1 MKVIFEVK
9 KELNYPLVK
18 FLEKETREVELPKD
32 FFKDVRV
39 IRKNVEG
46 KDIIFVSLKKNK
58 EIYAGSRLL
67 DFLKQNQ
74 IEEVWVDLKNV
85 KNSREL
91 IEGILLT
98 SYEFL
103 KYKKEKEKEI
113 RINLIGNE
121 NLEKELKIAKIIYEG
136 VKIARDLTNEP
147 ANKLTPQNFV
157 NYAIEIL
164 DKFVNVKIRV
174 YDEKELEKGGFNGIL
189 AVGKGS
195 QNKPRL
201 LIIHYKNAEK
211 KPIVLIGKGVCFD
224 AGGLNLKPSGYIE
237 EMKMD
242 MGGAAVVLGVIYTA
256 ANLNLNLNLVGIIP
270 LVENVPS
277 STSTKPGDI
286 IKMFDGKTVEIV
298 NTDAEGRLIVA
309 DSIAFAEKEFKPE
322 YIIDIATLT
331 GAQIVSLGY
340 RIGAIFS
347 NDKDLRKEL
356 IACGRK
362 TKEYLWP
369 LPLPKFY
376 EEDIKGEISDLK
388 NLKDSKSRDA
398 GCIIGA
404 LFLKQFVKKAKWAHL
419 DLAGPIISPK
429 KWEWYPKGGSGFG
442 VRLLIEWLKRKEMFT
457 NVAKSLY

>member
-1 MKVIFEVK
+1 M
-9 KELNYPLVK
+9 
-18 FLEKETREVELPKD
+18 
-32 FFKDVRV
+32 
-39 IRKNVEG
+39 
-46 KDIIFVSLKKNK
+46 
-58 EIYAGSRLL
+58 
-67 DFLKQNQ
+67 
-74 IEEVWVDLKNV
+74 
-85 KNSREL
+85 
-91 IEGILLT
+91 
-98 SYEFL
+98 
-103 KYKKEKEKEI
+103 
-113 RINLIGNE
+113 
-121 NLEKELKIAKIIYEG
+121 
-136 VKIARDLTNEP
+136 
-147 ANKLTPQNFV
+147 
-157 NYAIEIL
+157 
-164 DKFVNVKIRV
+164 
-174 YDEKELEKGGFNGIL
+174 
-189 AVGKGS
+189 
-195 QNKPRL
+195 
-201 LIIHYKNAEK
+201 
-211 KPIVLIGKGVCFD
+211 
-224 AGGLNLKPSGYIE
+224 
-237 EMKMD
+237 
-242 MGGAAVVLGVIYTA
+242 
-256 ANLNLNLNLVGIIP
+256 NLVGIIP

-356 IACGRK
+356 IACGKK
-362 TKEYLWP
+362 TKEYLWL

-419 DLAGPIISPK
+419 DVAGPIISPK

-442 VRLLIEWLKRKEMFT
+442 VRLLIEWLKRREMFT